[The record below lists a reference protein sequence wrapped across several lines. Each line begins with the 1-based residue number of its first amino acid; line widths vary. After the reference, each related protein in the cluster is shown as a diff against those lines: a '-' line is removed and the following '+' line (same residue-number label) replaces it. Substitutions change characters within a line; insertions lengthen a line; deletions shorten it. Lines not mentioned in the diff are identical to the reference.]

1 MTSIP
6 SFAEDSRVEIVP
18 FSRQDEG
25 EQVVVGR
32 TDVGTFLALPREAVE
47 VLDDL
52 AAGCTVGEARDLYHQ
67 RHGEIPDLEDF
78 LGLMQEKGFV
88 AVAGN
93 LVAVAPTAAASRKY
107 HFENLPEW
115 LPRLFF
121 GRPALCVYGL
131 LIALGTGIVLRRPD
145 LVPGR
150 GALYFQRFH
159 TLKILAVVGLSC
171 VTLFLHEMSHLLAAR
186 AVGVKSRL
194 GIGHRLWIL
203 VAETDLNDLWSVPRN
218 KRYLPILAG
227 PLTDLVTASLLL
239 CTLDAADRGWIHLPP
254 LAREMTRAVF
264 FSYVLQLS
272 WQLFFF
278 VRTDLYFAVATF
290 FNCKNLLG
298 DTEQF
303 LKNQLARALPSVRPV
318 DQSHIPAAERRVI
331 RAYSAVWLL
340 GRGVAFFLLFTVTL
354 PLTVAYL
361 EKIGGTLRHGF
372 GEDGL
377 AYLDALMMTV
387 LSMTLFGVGMG
398 LWIRSLIRQWKP
410 RALA

>member
-6 SFAEDSRVEIVP
+6 SFAEDSRVEVVP

-25 EQVVVGR
+25 EEVVVGR
-32 TDVGTFLALPREAVE
+32 IDADTFLALPREAVE

-52 AAGCTVGEARDLYHQ
+52 AAGCTVGEARGLYQQ

-93 LVAVAPTAAASRKY
+93 LGAITPTAAAPRKY
-107 HFENLPEW
+107 HFENLPGW

-131 LIALGTGIVLRRPD
+131 WIALGAGVVLRRPD

-150 GALYFQRFH
+150 RALFFQHFQ

-186 AVGVKSRL
+186 AAGVKARL

-203 VAETDLNDLWSVPRN
+203 VAETDMTDLWSVP
-218 KRYLPILAG
+218 KRQRFLPILAG
-227 PLTDLVTASLLL
+227 PLTDLVTVSFLL
-239 CTLDAADRGWIHLPP
+239 CALDAADRGWIHLSP

-264 FSYVLQLS
+264 FSYVIQIS

-303 LKNQLARALPSVRPV
+303 LKNQLARVLPSVQPV

-340 GRGVAFFLLFTVTL
+340 GRAVAFFLLLTVTL

-361 EKIGGTLRHGF
+361 EKIGGSLRHGI
-372 GEDGL
+372 GADGL
-377 AYLDALMMTV
+377 EYLDALMMV
-387 LSMTLFGVGMG
+387 ILSTALFGVGMG
-398 LWIRSLIRQWKP
+398 LWIRSLIRQWRP